1 MKYQFVYLNVV
12 KYLFTYLKLRIFK
25 CSYRIYIYIHIHYI
39 YTYTYIY
46 IHTYIYIYISTI
58 SMAAPQNIGLGSG
71 FSHGHHGRH
80 GRHGHHG
87 QDQMLQM
94 LKSPSMEVLSIQS
107 RRGSGACC
115 CGALRG

>member
-1 MKYQFVYLNVV
+1 MQELSRGTCM
-12 KYLFTYLKLRIFK
+12 LERGQLQIDG
-25 CSYRIYIYIHIHYI
+25 IIYIHI
-39 YTYTYIY
+39 
-46 IHTYIYIYISTI
+46 YIYIYISTI